1 MPEVAVSK
9 YDVEVDLAAAPDS
22 SHARMVELVGSNK
35 RVLDVGCSTGYLA
48 RVLAAIGNTV
58 SGVEYDAAAAKEAE
72 PHLAKLV
79 VGDLEALDLVAA
91 FGEGSFDVVVFGD
104 VLEHL
109 RDPMPVLRRA
119 RPLLAPGGSVVVSVP
134 NIAHGDVRLALLK
147 GRFRYTKLGLLDETH
162 TRFFTRENLDPFLR
176 DAGFVAV
183 DVRRTY
189 APLFGTEVGVRPE
202 EVEPAVV
209 EALRADPE
217 AETYQFV
224 LRAVRDDAVHV
235 DLGLTERAERLDL
248 RVRELTHELEQAR
261 AAVDAAHA
269 ERDGAIE
276 RTARAARAEQ
286 AAAEAQAEAQAEA
299 ERLRTELATVL
310 DTRLMRAAK
319 LPRAVYGTM
328 RGRRGR
334 RG

>member
-1 MPEVAVSK
+1 MAVSK
-9 YDVEVDLAAAPDS
+9 YDVEVDLAAAPET

-48 RVLAAIGNTV
+48 RALAAFGNTV

-72 PHLAKLV
+72 PDLAELV

-91 FGEGSFDVVVFGD
+91 FGEGAFDVVMFGD

-109 RDPMPVLRRA
+109 RDPLRVLRGA
-119 RPLLAPGGSVVVSVP
+119 RPLLAPGGSAVISVP

-162 TRFFTRENLDPFLR
+162 TRFFTRENLDTFLR
-176 DAGFVAV
+176 DAGFVPV

-189 APLFGTEVGVRPE
+189 APLFGTEVGIGPD
-202 EVEPAVV
+202 EVDPAVV
-209 EALRADPE
+209 EELRADPE

-235 DLGLTERAERLDL
+235 DIGLTDRAEQLDL
-248 RVRELTHELEQAR
+248 RVRELTHQLDRAR
-261 AAVDAAHA
+261 AALDEARAGQDRAADAAERA
-269 ERDGAIE
+269 ERAE
-276 RTARAARAEQ
+276 RAA
-286 AAAEAQAEAQAEA
+286 AQARAEA
-299 ERLRTELATVL
+299 ERLRTELATVHG
-310 DTRLMRAAK
+310 TRLMRAAR
-319 LPRAVYGTM
+319 LPRAAYSAL
-328 RGRRGR
+328 RRR
-334 RG
+334 RRD

>member
-1 MPEVAVSK
+1 MPVSK
-9 YDVEVDLAAAPDS
+9 YDVEVDIAAAPET

-48 RVLAAIGNTV
+48 RVLNALGNTV

-72 PHLAKLV
+72 PDLVKLV
-79 VGDLEALDLVAA
+79 VGDLEAVDLVAE
-91 FGEGSFDVVVFGD
+91 FGEGAFDVVVFGD

-109 RDPMPVLRRA
+109 RDPMPVLRAA
-119 RPLLAPGGSVVVSVP
+119 RPLLAPGGSVVISVP

-162 TRFFTRENLDPFLR
+162 TRFFTRENLDTFLR
-176 DAGFVAV
+176 DAGFVPV

-189 APLFGTEVGVRPE
+189 APLFGTEVGVRPD
-202 EVEPAVV
+202 EVDPAVV

-235 DLGLTERAERLDL
+235 ERGLTERAEALDL
-248 RVRELTHELEQAR
+248 QVRRLAWELERTR
-261 AAVDAAHA
+261 AAARDELAAARDEGEERTRRA
-269 ERDGAIE
+269 ERKAAE
-276 RTARAARAEQ
+276 ARAESDR
-286 AAAEAQAEAQAEA
+286 A
-299 ERLRTELATVL
+299 RTELAAVY
-310 DTRLMRAAK
+310 DTRVMRAAR
-319 LPRAVYGTM
+319 LPRALYGAV
-328 RGRRGR
+328 RRGGLGAR
-334 RG
+334 RGAGTP

>member
-1 MPEVAVSK
+1 MAVSK
-9 YDVEVDLAAAPDS
+9 YDVEVDLAGAPET

-48 RVLAAIGNTV
+48 RVLTALGNTV

-72 PHLAKLV
+72 PDLDRLV
-79 VGDLEALDLVAA
+79 VGDLEALDLVEA
-91 FGEGSFDVVVFGD
+91 FGEGAFDVVVFGD

-109 RDPMPVLRRA
+109 RDPLPVLRGA
-119 RPLLAPGGSVVVSVP
+119 RPLLSPGGSVVISVP

-162 TRFFTRENLDPFLR
+162 TRFFTRENLDSFLH

-189 APLFGTEVGVRPE
+189 APLFSTEVGIRAD
-202 EVEPAVV
+202 EVDPAVV
-209 EALRADPE
+209 EQLRAEPE

-235 DLGLTERAERLDL
+235 DIGLTDRAERLDL
-248 RVRELTHELEQAR
+248 RVRELAHEVEQAR
-261 AAVDAAHA
+261 GFVDAAAA
-269 ERDGAIE
+269 ERDEA
-276 RTARAARAEQ
+276 ADRAARAERD
-286 AAAEAQAEAQAEA
+286 AATARAET
-299 ERLRTELATVL
+299 ERLRTELRTVYQ
-310 DTRLMRAAK
+310 TRVMRASRI
-319 LPRAVYGTM
+319 PRALYGAM
-328 RGRRGR
+328 RARQR
-334 RG
+334 

>member
-1 MPEVAVSK
+1 VPVSK
-9 YDVEVDLAAAPDS
+9 YDVEVDIAAAPET
-22 SHARMVELVGSNK
+22 SHARMVELIGSNK

-48 RVLAAIGNTV
+48 RVLNALGNTV

-72 PHLAKLV
+72 PDLVKLV
-79 VGDLEALDLVAA
+79 VGDLETLDLVDE

-109 RDPMPVLRRA
+109 RDPMPVLRGA
-119 RPLLAPGGSVVVSVP
+119 RPLLAPGGSVVISVP

-189 APLFGTEVGVRPE
+189 APLFDTEVGVRPD
-202 EVEPAVV
+202 EVDPAVV

-224 LRAVRDDAVHV
+224 LRAVRDDAAYVER
-235 DLGLTERAERLDL
+235 GLTERAERLEL
-248 RVRELTHELEQAR
+248 RVRELTLELERTRAAARDGMAATRDAAEERAGRAERAATEAR
-261 AAVDAAHA
+261 AD
-269 ERDGAIE
+269 
-276 RTARAARAEQ
+276 
-286 AAAEAQAEAQAEA
+286 A
-299 ERLRTELATVL
+299 ERLRTELAEVYG
-310 DTRLMRAAK
+310 TRVMRMAK
-319 LPRAVYGTM
+319 LPRSVYSAVRT
-328 RGRRGR
+328 RKP
-334 RG
+334 